1 MVLQLPPRL
10 HWTSRYE
17 PLPLLSLTHLELLGL
32 GALPIESLSTVKRT
46 DPAPS
51 RATTRSSARSAT
63 AAKLLPAVPKSA
75 VTAPLALA
83 PTLAK
88 PTAVSPRSR
97 RKERDEDLENP
108 SRTKRTRVNPAPS
121 LEACREPRELLKRM
135 LSSSMTSESDERRA
149 RAKRIR
155 RIASDTQ
162 AQFPNSTL
170 ASSSMAASET
180 PILPP
185 SDALQRLAAHEE
197 QWQSQR
203 AVLMYQESA
212 ARLATLRES
221 EGTLVPIPDYSPD
234 GTAAGTAVQ
243 AWGWDVRAKG
253 VDWMIQA
260 ARYLDVTDA
269 TVVHA
274 LRLCDELF
282 ATRAVAPECIPL
294 VGTAAL
300 WIVAKLHERKPPS
313 AVFLADML
321 DHQFTPEYI
330 AWAEVQLL
338 EIVHFR
344 TARPTAFPF
353 LHHLAAVDLHDP
365 ARILLAT
372 YLILCAQ
379 STPMFL
385 NVPPSVL
392 AAAAY
397 LGAAYAIA
405 GHDNP
410 DRELRTAEPSRW
422 AEVSLARLSAGASD
436 LSADSGVWTS
446 FESARSNTSNSSLSR
461 HRKAKLWTSHHERF
475 ALGRTSTDLAPVTV
489 ELYRAAQEIKTY
501 APAVFHR
508 FADDEHQGVSV
519 WFAQWVDLNKFW

>member
-1 MVLQLPPRL
+1 M
-10 HWTSRYE
+10 
-17 PLPLLSLTHLELLGL
+17 
-32 GALPIESLSTVKRT
+32 
-46 DPAPS
+46 
-51 RATTRSSARSAT
+51 RSSARAAT
-63 AAKLLPAVPKSA
+63 AAKLLPSVPKSA
-75 VTAPLALA
+75 VIAAPAHALA
-83 PTLAK
+83 PTPAK
-88 PTAVSPRSR
+88 PPSAVSPRSR
-97 RKERDEDLENP
+97 RKERDEDLDNP
-108 SRTKRTRVNPAPS
+108 SRAKRTRVNPAPP

-162 AQFPNSTL
+162 AQISNSTL
-170 ASSSMAASET
+170 ASSSTAVPET

-185 SDALQRLAAHEE
+185 PDALQRLAAHEE

-212 ARLATLRES
+212 AHMATLRES
-221 EGTLVPIPDYSPD
+221 EDALVPIPDYSPN
-234 GTAAGTAVQ
+234 GAAAGTAVQ
-243 AWGWDVRAKG
+243 AWGWEVRAKG

-260 ARYLDVTDA
+260 ARYLDITDA

-313 AVFLADML
+313 AAFLADML

-338 EIVHFR
+338 DIVHFR

-353 LHHLAAVDLHDP
+353 LHHLAAVDSRDP

-405 GHDNP
+405 GHNNP
-410 DRELRTAEPSRW
+410 DRELRTVEPTQW

-475 ALGRTSTDLAPVTV
+475 ALGRTSADLAPVTV

-501 APAVFHR
+501 TPAVFHR